1 MSDKW
6 TKEDEELYQ
15 KKYEESLKELQPYDN
30 GFFKRNLMKDVDK
43 ALASKAM
50 KGMVNYAKDKDYN
63 DKEQAVED
71 TLLAAGATSGAVKG
85 AKDAKNAKTKAV
97 PKAGKVA
104 DAVGEKMAAGAEGM
118 SFTTPRES
126 LDTRDLTAEQY
137 KNLKNGLRDAARK
150 LDVGDFALDP
160 TVDVSEYNGKV
171 ISKPKKKKDGKP
183 VTAKMSLE
191 PDVKRNAI
199 TKAGYETTGDWKK
212 AGNKQ
217 YRKMVDK
224 PTEYEPTSKSKD
236 THALD
241 ESIRLGDDVYERN
254 HGGEQKPEPNRQKE
268 QDNIIR
274 IADFMQQVQK
284 NHPDLAEAIRANA
297 DDLHIRD
304 PKQKSVINKY
314 SDGIQR
320 AIKNDKGFSGSER
333 REDLLESRPAPIARS
348 VLSKVNSD
356 EGLINDA
363 KIIRGERFVDRIIK
377 NKALSYDE
385 KKWALALGIGGAVA
399 SFMYSEDGDDKLTN
413 KIVKANQE
421 QLSGKNAP
429 AWVKD
434 KAKVWDNWL
443 DTFDA
448 SKMENEDDYKAY
460 LEATQLVDDYKK
472 GQKIMSNTGNTNAM
486 AELLTVPKYVN
497 LLMKYNP
504 DDAKKVFGLG
514 KK

>member
-1 MSDKW
+1 MSDW
-6 TKEDEELYQ
+6 TKEDEDLYQ

-71 TLLAAGATSGAVKG
+71 TLLAAGATSGAVKN
-85 AKDAKNAKTKAV
+85 AQDAKNAKTKAI

-126 LDTRDLTAEQY
+126 IDTRDLTANQF
-137 KNLKNGLRDAARK
+137 KNLKNGLRDASSK
-150 LDVGDFALDP
+150 LGVGDFGLDP
-160 TVDVSEYNGKV
+160 NADLSEFSSDLTPGKK
-171 ISKPKKKKDGKP
+171 IKKHKPHDLKLTEAQRQESNAKEGWETNQERRGAAKKSYKHMMNEADELIMKP
-183 VTAKMSLE
+183 E
-191 PDVKRNAI
+191 
-199 TKAGYETTGDWKK
+199 
-212 AGNKQ
+212 
-217 YRKMVDK
+217 
-224 PTEYEPTSKSKD
+224 SKD

-241 ESIRLGDDVYERN
+241 ESIRIGKDVYERN
-254 HGGEQKPEPNRQKE
+254 HDREQKPEPNRQKE

-274 IADFMQQVQK
+274 IADFMQQIQK
-284 NHPDLAEAIRANA
+284 KHPDLAEAIRANA

-314 SDGIQR
+314 SDGIQS

-356 EGLINDA
+356 KGLINDA

-399 SFMYSEDGDDKLTN
+399 SFMYSEDGDDKIAN
-413 KIVKANQE
+413 KIAKGNAE

-429 AWVKD
+429 AWTKD
-434 KAKVWDNWL
+434 KAQVWDSWF
-443 DTFDA
+443 DTFNA
-448 SKMENEDDYKAY
+448 NKMDDEKDYQAY
-460 LEATQLVDDYKK
+460 LEAYQLMDDYKR
-472 GQKIMSNTGNTNAM
+472 GGKILTQSGNTHPM
-486 AELLTVPKYVN
+486 AELLTNPKYVK
-497 LLMKYNP
+497 LLTKYSP
-504 DDAKKVFGLG
+504 DDAKKVFG
-514 KK
+514 K

>member
-6 TKEDEELYQ
+6 TKEDEDLYQ

-71 TLLAAGATSGAVKG
+71 ALLAVGATSGAVKG

-126 LDTRDLTAEQY
+126 IDTHDLSANQY
-137 KNLKNGLRDAARK
+137 QGLKNSLNDATRK
-150 LDVGDFALDP
+150 LGVGDFELDP
-160 TVDVSEYNGKV
+160 TVDVSELDGKV
-171 ISKPKKKKDGKP
+171 INDLKRKPNKQ
-183 VTAKMSLE
+183 LE
-191 PDVKRNAI
+191 KLKLSQSERQEGNSRE
-199 TKAGYETTGDWKK
+199 GYETSADRK
-212 AGNKQ
+212 AVSKMN
-217 YRKMVDK
+217 YRRMMK
-224 PTEYEPTSKSKD
+224 EPEQTIPGKEVKD
-236 THALD
+236 THVLD
-241 ESIRLGDDVYERN
+241 NSIKLKDGTVVETN
-254 HGGEQKPEPNRQKE
+254 HDTPKPKANAQQEQQRVIE
-268 QDNIIR
+268 
-274 IADFMQQVQK
+274 IAKFMK
-284 NHPDLAEAIRANA
+284 DLEKTHPDWVKNIRANMR
-297 DDLHIRD
+297 DLHLRD
-304 PKQKSVINKY
+304 KKTGPRVDERLAKGLT
-314 SDGIQR
+314 SDKKLG
-320 AIKNDKGFSGSER
+320 GER
-333 REDLLESRPAPIARS
+333 NEELLRSRVAPIANEMAQMMPEENLIGYGRRALGDKFVDS
-348 VLSKVNSD
+348 VLKNANK
-356 EGLINDA
+356 EQAKKQIATGLA
-363 KIIRGERFVDRIIK
+363 M
-377 NKALSYDE
+377 LT
-385 KKWALALGIGGAVA
+385 A
-399 SFMYSEDGDDKLTN
+399 SMMYSEDGDDKLAN

-460 LEATQLVDDYKK
+460 LEATQLVDDYKR
-472 GQKIMSNTGNTNAM
+472 GGKILTQSGNTHPM
-486 AELLTVPKYVN
+486 AELLTNPKYVK
-497 LLMKYNP
+497 LLTKYSP
-504 DDAKKVFGLG
+504 DDAKRVFG
-514 KK
+514 K